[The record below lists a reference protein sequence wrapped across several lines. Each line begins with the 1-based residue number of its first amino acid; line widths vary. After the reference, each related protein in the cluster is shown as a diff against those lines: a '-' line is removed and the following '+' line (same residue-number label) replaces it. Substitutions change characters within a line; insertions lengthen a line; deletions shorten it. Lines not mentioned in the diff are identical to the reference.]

1 MAQKKKNKRRR
12 RQFQQK
18 VILSVLLV
26 IIIGLIG
33 VLGYQM
39 QKNEKK
45 QTDGNASASSSV
57 SSSSLAG
64 DSSEPISDS
73 SQEEEITPTP
83 EPVQQISSDGLN
95 SQHALLVRE
104 SDLAEMMNLGG
115 DERIYPASMTK
126 IMTALLTIEN
136 LPDLNETITVP
147 EDIFEELTAQD
158 ARNGK
163 ADQAK
168 QGETAQLTEDE
179 STGTTEQQTEETTG
193 DADGTRAVQDQ
204 ADDVENSLE
213 QVPEMEAACEE
224 EAVGNPEAD
233 AETAQNT
240 PEESDGNT
248 ERQDAQAVNGTA
260 ADQNGET
267 GSGETAANE
276 ETSAASGTV
285 DSAENQETAVETAG
299 AAQDLMFSEA
309 TIMELPVTGTVL
321 IPYNME
327 NTVYFPTLDLYQC
340 NPGVVF
346 SAAEGTP
353 VLAAADGEV
362 VSVENDARTGLTV
375 TMNLGNG
382 YEAIYG
388 QLTDV
393 SLESGQKV
401 QKAARI
407 GAVAAPTK
415 YYVKEGSNLFFEMKK
430 DGKAIDP
437 MAYLPAISE

>member
-73 SQEEEITPTP
+73 SPEEEITPTP

-158 ARNGK
+158 ASVAGFNPYEQPTVRDLLYGVLLPSGADACETLARAVGGSEEGFVAMMNQKAEERGLTNTHFENCTGLHNDNHYSTCRDIAVLMSECLKSDTFREIVTREVYTTEATASHPEGITLYDTMLHRFTSYEMSTTLENGAVIEGGKTGFTDEAGQCLVSFAEYGGEEYILVTAEAMTDSGSAVAGGKRMSESMTGK
-163 ADQAK
+163 AF
-168 QGETAQLTEDE
+168 EI
-179 STGTTEQQTEETTG
+179 
-193 DADGTRAVQDQ
+193 
-204 ADDVENSLE
+204 NSI
-213 QVPEMEAACEE
+213 
-224 EAVGNPEAD
+224 
-233 AETAQNT
+233 
-240 PEESDGNT
+240 
-248 ERQDAQAVNGTA
+248 
-260 ADQNGET
+260 
-267 GSGETAANE
+267 
-276 ETSAASGTV
+276 
-285 DSAENQETAVETAG
+285 
-299 AAQDLMFSEA
+299 FS
-309 TIMELPVTGTVL
+309 
-321 IPYNME
+321 
-327 NTVYFPTLDLYQC
+327 YQC
-340 NPGVVF
+340 NHPINLTLYTVSANRSFISLVKYIFIFIDNFGYPPEFFLVF
-346 SAAEGTP
+346 NNLKHIFRQRNISR
-353 VLAAADGEV
+353 
-362 VSVENDARTGLTV
+362 RTGSFRCILV
-375 TMNLGNG
+375 
-382 YEAIYG
+382 
-388 QLTDV
+388 
-393 SLESGQKV
+393 
-401 QKAARI
+401 
-407 GAVAAPTK
+407 
-415 YYVKEGSNLFFEMKK
+415 
-430 DGKAIDP
+430 
-437 MAYLPAISE
+437 

>member
-73 SQEEEITPTP
+73 SPEEEITPTP

-158 ARNGK
+158 ASVAGFNPYEQPTVRDLLYGVLLPSG
-163 ADQAK
+163 ADAC
-168 QGETAQLTEDE
+168 ETLA
-179 STGTTEQQTEETTG
+179 
-193 DADGTRAVQDQ
+193 RAVGGSEEGFVAMMNQK
-204 ADDVENSLE
+204 AEELGLTNTHFENCTGLHNDNHYSTCRDIAVLMSECLKSDTFREIVTREEMSTTLE
-213 QVPEMEAACEE
+213 NGAVIEGGKTGFTDEAGQCLVSFAEYGGEE
-224 EAVGNPEAD
+224 YILVTAEAMTDSGSAVDSIAD
-233 AETAQNT
+233 A
-240 PEESDGNT
+240 S
-248 ERQDAQAVNGTA
+248 
-260 ADQNGET
+260 
-267 GSGETAANE
+267 
-276 ETSAASGTV
+276 
-285 DSAENQETAVETAG
+285 
-299 AAQDLMFSEA
+299 
-309 TIMELPVTGTVL
+309 
-321 IPYNME
+321 
-327 NTVYFPTLDLYQC
+327 TVYGRLQ
-340 NPGVVF
+340 
-346 SAAEGTP
+346 
-353 VLAAADGEV
+353 
-362 VSVENDARTGLTV
+362 
-375 TMNLGNG
+375 
-382 YEAIYG
+382 
-388 QLTDV
+388 
-393 SLESGQKV
+393 
-401 QKAARI
+401 
-407 GAVAAPTK
+407 
-415 YYVKEGSNLFFEMKK
+415 
-430 DGKAIDP
+430 
-437 MAYLPAISE
+437 